1 MARLAQRLALF
12 VFLAAAVATAW
23 GAFAPHEGPELHLMP
38 WDKARHFSAFAVMT
52 TSAILAFPRTRLSV
66 IAGLLSLAGAAIEV
80 VQGLPMVHR
89 DADVFDWVADSTAIV
104 MVLAIILAARFRR
117 DLDGES
123 L

>member
-1 MARLAQRLALF
+1 
-12 VFLAAAVATAW
+12 
-23 GAFAPHEGPELHLMP
+23 MP